1 MGPVWPWGVPNL
13 STLHCINGAHP
24 LRSIIIWCVWP
35 SMVPLS
41 KLRTFTG
48 EKSTFLE
55 GNGHFFLASRVPKWP
70 EIGITCMISMWYT
83 RAGCLMVFLTDLEHL
98 ATQVGFSPS
107 EGQLFSSDSDL
118 TWLHFLRAK
127 CIIGHMRPTL
137 FLVHFCSKFMVLV
150 LKRLKIRVIASNL
163 QKRGKKS
170 PFWANA
176 LDKIS
181 KFDCLWLL
189 WCVFLVFSIKYIG
202 PPLKRIQNCLL
213 NQIWGAKIIILE
225 KRRFLRIST
234 SFFGKISVLYC
245 LF

>member
-1 MGPVWPWGVPNL
+1 MEIEEGDGPE
-13 STLHCINGAHP
+13 AK
-24 LRSIIIWCVWP
+24 RRKEF
-35 SMVPLS
+35 S
-41 KLRTFTG
+41 KRTFTG

-127 CIIGHMRPTL
+127 CIIGHMRPAL

-213 NQIWGAKIIILE
+213 KPDLGCRNHNFGKEPI
-225 KRRFLRIST
+225 LRI
-234 SFFGKISVLYC
+234 FELLFWKKACFILFVLT
-245 LF
+245 LLV

>member
-1 MGPVWPWGVPNL
+1 MTKYGPFKQTQNL
-13 STLHCINGAHP
+13 HRRKKYVFGGKWAL
-24 LRSIIIWCVWP
+24 
-35 SMVPLS
+35 
-41 KLRTFTG
+41 
-48 EKSTFLE
+48 
-55 GNGHFFLASRVPKWP
+55 FLASRVPKWP

-127 CIIGHMRPTL
+127 CIIGHMRPAL

-213 NQIWGAKIIILE
+213 KPDLGCRNHNFGKELI
-225 KRRFLRIST
+225 LRI
-234 SFFGKISVLYC
+234 FELLFWKNACFILFVLI
-245 LF
+245 LLV